1 MRHLTAYR
9 VSVSK
14 FDKMCAA
21 GLFDDDR
28 VELLNG
34 VLTMMTSGPGHDF
47 TVTFLRQALEALIP
61 ADRWSVRED
70 KPLNLG
76 LYSGSLFPDLA
87 VVRGVHRDF
96 SRRRRQGRLDVA
108 LIVEVSDTTYAKD
121 VGIKLRRYE
130 RCGVPTYWIVDLN
143 RRRVEVRE
151 MGPQGLTVPV
161 LFQEDDAIPLVLD
174 GQDLGRIVVK
184 DLLP

>member
-1 MRHLTAYR
+1 MPRCPLLLA
-9 VSVSK
+9 
-14 FDKMCAA
+14 
-21 GLFDDDR
+21 LFDDDR
-28 VELLNG
+28 LELPNG
-34 VLTMMTSGPGHDF
+34 VLTAHPAQVDF

-76 LYSGSLFPDLA
+76 LFWKPVPDLA

-96 SRRRRQGRLDVA
+96 AAKTPGRLDVA

-151 MGPQGLTVPV
+151 MGPQGLLDLR

-174 GQDLGRIVVK
+174 GPDMRKNRCQRPVALSFRK
-184 DLLP
+184 YAFSLPPDAI